1 MNEGE
6 PPSATP
12 QLSIRLSHEHIHF
25 PRTSAMAPEATPI
38 GAAKSGRRDQQRSH
52 NPHGAAGRRQQT
64 LMSTATRAWWI
75 FDGALTGYK
84 LFRRLRGFTGFFG
97 KRKGRR

>member
-1 MNEGE
+1 ME
-6 PPSATP
+6 
-12 QLSIRLSHEHIHF
+12 
-25 PRTSAMAPEATPI
+25 
-38 GAAKSGRRDQQRSH
+38 
-52 NPHGAAGRRQQT
+52 T

-84 LFRRLRGFTGFFG
+84 LFRRLRGFTGLFG